1 MEATLV
7 LRALQIGRNLFV
19 RSVKGLTARDGGPFE
34 AQGGEGRR
42 TPKKGVEVSK
52 KKNSDFLGIR
62 YIKAHF

>member
-1 MEATLV
+1 M
-7 LRALQIGRNLFV
+7 
-19 RSVKGLTARDGGPFE
+19 KGLTARDGGPFE

-42 TPKKGVEVSK
+42 TPKKGVGVSK